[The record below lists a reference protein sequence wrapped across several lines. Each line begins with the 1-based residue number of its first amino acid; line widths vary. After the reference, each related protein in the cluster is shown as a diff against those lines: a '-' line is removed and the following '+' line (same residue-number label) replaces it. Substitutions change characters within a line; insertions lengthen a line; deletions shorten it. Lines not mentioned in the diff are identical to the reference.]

1 MKIEPAVQAETKKI
15 AVGTAILTALMIAVF
30 LVLRQFDWRVLT
42 GAALGYLATVGNF
55 FAMAM
60 TVQGV
65 TNSMPVLPRQ
75 EQDETGETDEQA
87 EEKKNAPLSDEAKQA
102 GKKMQASFVIRML
115 LIGAIAA
122 IAVTQTQLFNPW
134 AALLPLLFPN
144 ILITLRRFTGNDQK
158 EA

>member
-1 MKIEPAVQAETKKI
+1 M
-15 AVGTAILTALMIAVF
+15 
-30 LVLRQFDWRVLT
+30 LRQFDWRVLT

-75 EQDETGETDEQA
+75 EQDETEETD
-87 EEKKNAPLSDEAKQA
+87 EKKNAPLSDEAKQA

-122 IAVTQTQLFNPW
+122 LAVTQTQVFNPW

-144 ILITLRRFTGNDQK
+144 IIITLRRLTGNDQK

>member
-15 AVGTAILTALMIAVF
+15 AVGTAILTVLMIAVF

-42 GAALGYLATVGNF
+42 GAVLGYLATVGNF

-75 EQDETGETDEQA
+75 EQDETEETD
-87 EEKKNAPLSDEAKQA
+87 EKKNAPLSDEAKQA
-102 GKKMQASFVIRML
+102 GKKMQASFVLRML

-144 ILITLRRFTGNDQK
+144 ILITLRRFTGFDQK

>member
-15 AVGTAILTALMIAVF
+15 AVGTAILTVLMIAVF
-30 LVLRQFDWRVLT
+30 LVVRQFDWRVLT
-42 GAALGYLATVGNF
+42 GAVLGYLATVGNF

-75 EQDETGETDEQA
+75 EQDENGEADEQA

>member
-15 AVGTAILTALMIAVF
+15 AVGTAILTVLMIAVF

-75 EQDETGETDEQA
+75 EQDENGEADEQA

-122 IAVTQTQLFNPW
+122 IAVTQTQIFNPW

>member
-75 EQDETGETDEQA
+75 EQDETEETD
-87 EEKKNAPLSDEAKQA
+87 EKKNAPLSDEAKQA

>member
-15 AVGTAILTALMIAVF
+15 AIGTAILTVLMIAVF

-75 EQDETGETDEQA
+75 EQDENGEADEQA

-122 IAVTQTQLFNPW
+122 VAVTQTQIFNPW

>member
-75 EQDETGETDEQA
+75 EQDETEETDEQP

-102 GKKMQASFVIRML
+102 GKKMQASFVLRML

>member
-15 AVGTAILTALMIAVF
+15 AVGTGILTALMIAVF

-55 FAMAM
+55 FTMAM

-75 EQDETGETDEQA
+75 EPDETEETDE
-87 EEKKNAPLSDEAKQA
+87 KKDAPLSDEAKQA

-122 IAVTQTQLFNPW
+122 VAVTQTQIFNPW

>member
-15 AVGTAILTALMIAVF
+15 AVGTAILTVLMIAVF

-75 EQDETGETDEQA
+75 EQEETEETD
-87 EEKKNAPLSDEAKQA
+87 EKKNAPLSDEAKQA

>member
-15 AVGTAILTALMIAVF
+15 ALGTGILTVLMIAVF

-65 TNSMPVLPRQ
+65 TNSMPVLPKQ
-75 EQDETGETDEQA
+75 EQDETEETDE
-87 EEKKNAPLSDEAKQA
+87 KKDAPLSDEAKQA

-115 LIGAIAA
+115 LIGAVAA
-122 IAVTQTQLFNPW
+122 LAVTQTQIFNPW

>member
-15 AVGTAILTALMIAVF
+15 AVGTAILTVLMIAVF

-75 EQDETGETDEQA
+75 EQEETEETD
-87 EEKKNAPLSDEAKQA
+87 EKKNAPLSDEAKQA

-144 ILITLRRFTGNDQK
+144 ILITLRRFTGFDQK

>member
-15 AVGTAILTALMIAVF
+15 AIGTAILTVLMIAVF

-75 EQDETGETDEQA
+75 EQDENGEADEQA

-122 IAVTQTQLFNPW
+122 VAVTQTQLFNPW

>member
-15 AVGTAILTALMIAVF
+15 AVGTGILTVLMIAVF

-65 TNSMPVLPRQ
+65 TNSMPVLPKQ
-75 EQDETGETDEQA
+75 EPDETEETDE
-87 EEKKNAPLSDEAKQA
+87 KKDAPLSDEAKQA

-122 IAVTQTQLFNPW
+122 VAVTQTQIFNPW

>member
-15 AVGTAILTALMIAVF
+15 AIGTAILTVLMIAVF

-65 TNSMPVLPRQ
+65 TNSMPVLPKQ
-75 EQDETGETDEQA
+75 EQDENGEADEQA

-158 EA
+158 EG

>member
-75 EQDETGETDEQA
+75 EQDENGEADEQA

-144 ILITLRRFTGNDQK
+144 ILITLRRFTRNDQK

>member
-1 MKIEPAVQAETKKI
+1 
-15 AVGTAILTALMIAVF
+15 
-30 LVLRQFDWRVLT
+30 
-42 GAALGYLATVGNF
+42 
-55 FAMAM
+55 MAM

-65 TNSMPVLPRQ
+65 TNSMPVLPKQ
-75 EQDETGETDEQA
+75 EPDETEETDE
-87 EEKKNAPLSDEAKQA
+87 KKDAPLSDEAKQA
-102 GKKMQASFVIRML
+102 GKKMQASFVLRML

-122 IAVTQTQLFNPW
+122 IVVTQTQIFNPW

>member
-15 AVGTAILTALMIAVF
+15 AVGTAILTVLMIAVF

-42 GAALGYLATVGNF
+42 GAVLGYLATVGNF

-75 EQDETGETDEQA
+75 EQDETEETD
-87 EEKKNAPLSDEAKQA
+87 EKKNAPLSDEAKQA

-144 ILITLRRFTGNDQK
+144 ILITLRRLTGNDQK

>member
-15 AVGTAILTALMIAVF
+15 AVGTAILTVLMIAVF

-75 EQDETGETDEQA
+75 EQEGTEETD
-87 EEKKNAPLSDEAKQA
+87 EKKNAPLSDEAKQA
-102 GKKMQASFVIRML
+102 GKKMQASFVLRML

-144 ILITLRRFTGNDQK
+144 ILITLRRFTGFDQK